1 MKSNFRKEPR
11 DFTVGMRNKIT
22 IKDFG
27 EICLDPNE
35 QISFVTE
42 DNSRYDVVRKEWG
55 FYATPSVNARLKDE
69 GFKTAL
75 VKNEIGR
82 IFVMLVKENMIDIFQ
97 EYCRIE
103 KQNIIKWIDEDL
115 NNI

>member
-1 MKSNFRKEPR
+1 MKFNFKKEPR
-11 DFTVGMRNKIT
+11 DFTVGMNKKIT

-27 EICLDPNE
+27 EIYLDPNE

-55 FYATPSVNARLKDE
+55 FYATPSVNARLKNE

-82 IFVMLVKENMIDIFQ
+82 IFVMLVKKNMTNSFK
-97 EYCRIE
+97 EYCTIE
-103 KQNIIKWIDEDL
+103 KQTIIKWIDED
-115 NNI
+115 